1 MALPQHRRWSKDGK
15 TTKKSIANY
24 NIFNAVYSSYRA
36 LLQEKSNKDT
46 LYLSRIK
53 RMIAITY
60 KIVHGI
66 IVQEYMILSTC

>member
-24 NIFNAVYSSYRA
+24 NIFNDVNSSYRA
-36 LLQEKSNKDT
+36 LLQKSNKDT